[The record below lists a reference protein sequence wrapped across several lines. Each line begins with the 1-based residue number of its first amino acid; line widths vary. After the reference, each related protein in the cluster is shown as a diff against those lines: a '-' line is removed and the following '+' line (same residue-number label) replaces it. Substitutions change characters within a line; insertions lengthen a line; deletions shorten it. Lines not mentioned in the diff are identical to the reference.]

1 MEKNIR
7 TFQLA
12 LDEQQ
17 IHILVTGL
25 HKLPGGQCLDLLGSI
40 RNQIQQQMQTEV
52 KSSGRKSVM

>member
-17 IHILVTGL
+17 IHILVAGL

-40 RNQIQQQMQTEV
+40 RNQIQQQMETEV
-52 KSSGRKSVM
+52 KSSGRKSMM